1 MADKEVKVVI
11 KAVDEATKTIS
22 SIAKEIQALANG
34 TGSVA
39 RLGKQFQKLGSIFT
53 GLKSGK
59 VLAVA
64 CISAVIKGYDKL
76 YQASKKNFTQGLQ
89 GIINIC
95 GKVVQGLSGVFG
107 GFMGLVSNIT
117 GQDLSFSGLT
127 QSALDYEHQMNRVKA
142 VVGANDEQFVA
153 LQDKAKAL
161 GESTIFTAGQVAQ
174 AMEELGQ
181 NGMNADQVLSSING
195 TLDLAVVGGI
205 ELSDSAYAVS
215 SALNSF
221 GYTADETERIV
232 DVFTG
237 TALSSGATVEDFG
250 ETLSYAGSLAGSLG
264 IPIEEVATLTGL
276 MGNQFVKG
284 SRAGTALRT
293 IMANMAKPTKNM
305 SDVIKE
311 YNLESAQQKIVN
323 GDLVGGMK
331 EMSKKLNGLGQQ
343 EKALV
348 ATTLAGK
355 YGLAGFLAVINGG
368 ESAIDDMTEAIKNS
382 GDASKVAEEFMKSL
396 EGQMYIFASQLQG
409 CAIKIKESI
418 QDSLAYG
425 MKVINTFMEYLLD
438 GKILQGFEY
447 LADESEKWGK
457 ALAEGIKTAIAKI
470 FSFIKGGGLDS
481 ILQIGTN
488 IIQGICKG
496 IEDSYTSGTLTDTI
510 SKIIGKI
517 ADWISTNAPRI
528 AEAGRQILDAI
539 KTGIMENEDKIRSA
553 MQGICDIIEMWV
565 SGTTAISSLMG
576 LFADVMVESF
586 IKQTYEKMKGRVN
599 ELWLALN
606 QTPVTSKAEDSGLVK
621 GTVDSLEKGKPT
633 ITAKGEEIGNL
644 TAESIS
650 NALSNMS
657 TLDMFGL
664 NQAMTELANVTE
676 DTSVRMRNAFGVIRN
691 SARDSFV
698 SFANIVRNQMLNITN
713 ITRNQMTNTRKAV
726 VEKCISMKKVITTQ
740 TSEARNNLTRQMISM
755 RNVTATQMSLILK
768 KVTSTMNTIQ
778 QATNRQFRMT
788 LSVDR
793 KVTTSFITKNVTQGL
808 ASTMGAIARN
818 TMNLGVPNTM
828 AIASSGV
835 GDNFS
840 SNSNNMYEFSIP
852 LFLDGREVAK
862 ATATYNQAELDK
874 LSRRKSR
881 KRGE

>member
-11 KAVDEATKTIS
+11 KAVDEATKTIN

-39 RLGKQFQKLGSIFT
+39 RLGKQFKNLGTIFAS
-53 GLKSGK
+53 LKSGK

-64 CISAVIKGYDKL
+64 SVTAVIKAYDKL
-76 YQASKKNFTQGLQ
+76 YQASKRNFTQGLQ
-89 GIINIC
+89 GILNIC
-95 GKVVQGLSGVFG
+95 GKVAQGLSGIFG
-107 GFMGLVSNIT
+107 GFMGLVSNVT
-117 GQDLSFSGLT
+117 GQDLSFGGLVK
-127 QSALDYEHQMNRVKA
+127 SALDYEHQMNRVKA
-142 VVGANDEQFVA
+142 IVQADEEQFGR
-153 LQDKAKAL
+153 LQTKAKEL
-161 GESTIFTAGQVAQ
+161 GETTIYTAGQVAQ

-181 NGMNADQVLSSING
+181 NGMNADQIYSSIGG
-195 TLDLAVVGGI
+195 TLDLAVVGGM

-221 GYTADETERIV
+221 GYSADETERVV

-237 TALSSGATVEDFG
+237 TALSSGATVEDFA
-250 ETLSYAGSLAGSLG
+250 ETLKYAGSVAGSLNV
-264 IPIEEVATLTGL
+264 PIEEVATITGI
-276 MGNQFVKG
+276 MGNNFVKG
-284 SRAGTALRT
+284 SSAGTSLRT
-293 IMANMAKPTKNM
+293 VMANMAKPTKNM
-305 SDVIKE
+305 KDIIKQ

-323 GDLVGGMK
+323 GDLTGGFK
-331 EMSKKLNGLGQQ
+331 EMAKKLNGLNQ
-343 EKALV
+343 EEKLMV

-355 YGLAGFLAVINGG
+355 YGLAGFLSVINQG
-368 ESAIDDMTEAIKNS
+368 ESGIDKMTKAIEKN
-382 GDASKVAEEFMKSL
+382 GDASEVAKEFMESL
-396 EGQMYIFASQLQG
+396 EGQMYIFVSQLQG
-409 CAIKIKESI
+409 CAVKIKEAI

-425 MKVINTFMEYLLD
+425 MKVINTFMDYLLD
-438 GKILQGFEY
+438 GKILQGFNY
-447 LADESEKWGK
+447 LAEESEKWGQ
-457 ALAEGIKTAIAKI
+457 ALAEGIKNAIAKI

-481 ILQIGTN
+481 ILTIGTN

-606 QTPVTSKAEDSGLVK
+606 QTPVTTKAEDSGLVK

-657 TLDMFGL
+657 TMDMFGL
-664 NQAMTELANVTE
+664 NQAMTELADVTE
-676 DTSVRMRNAFGVIRN
+676 DTSIRMRNAFGVIRN

-698 SFANIVRNQMLNITN
+698 SLTNIVRNQLLNVTN
-713 ITRNQMTNTRKAV
+713 IVKNQSKNSRDAF
-726 VEKCISMKKVITTQ
+726 
-740 TSEARNNLTRQMISM
+740 TRQMISM
-755 RNVTATQMSLILK
+755 RKVAETQMKNIFDTVSGYMDDIK
-768 KVTSTMNTIQ
+768 AKVDQ
-778 QATNRQFRMT
+778 GMT
-788 LSVDR
+788 LKVNVEK
-793 KVTTSFITKNVTQGL
+793 KVTTSYVTKDVEQGMM
-808 ASTMGAIARN
+808 STMGAIARN
-818 TMNLGVPNTM
+818 TLGIGTPHTM
-828 AIASSGV
+828 GIANSTV
-835 GDNFS
+835 GAYIGGNGGG
-840 SNSNNMYEFSIP
+840 MYEFSIP
-852 LFLDGREVAK
+852 LYIDGREVAK

-874 LSRRKSR
+874 LSKRKSR